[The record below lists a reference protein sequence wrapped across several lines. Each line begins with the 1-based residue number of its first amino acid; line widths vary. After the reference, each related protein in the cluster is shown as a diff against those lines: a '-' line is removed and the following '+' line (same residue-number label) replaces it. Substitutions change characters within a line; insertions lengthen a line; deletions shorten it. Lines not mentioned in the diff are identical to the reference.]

1 MAAIEKADVR
11 RKLVDT
17 AGRLFYT
24 QGYQATGINQ
34 IIEEADVCKASF
46 YNHFPTKEDLLV
58 AWLERSHNEV
68 TVELRGLLA
77 RPLGARELVEEFF
90 KFHELQLSTKA
101 YRGCPFMNC
110 LAEIPVSE
118 GRVRQVMR
126 WHLTASRQI
135 LEEIVSRVMQERDL
149 RHGSFTALADDLEV
163 VIQGGLAMARAA
175 GDIKQI
181 RHAQKMAERIL
192 GLD

>member
-1 MAAIEKADVR
+1 
-11 RKLVDT
+11 
-17 AGRLFYT
+17 
-24 QGYQATGINQ
+24 
-34 IIEEADVCKASF
+34 
-46 YNHFPTKEDLLV
+46 
-58 AWLERSHNEV
+58 
-68 TVELRGLLA
+68 
-77 RPLGARELVEEFF
+77 
-90 KFHELQLSTKA
+90 
-101 YRGCPFMNC
+101 MNC